1 MSGKDEKPA
10 TPGSEASE
18 QPQKTKAELKAERR
32 AVQVRG
38 CFCLVLFCFFHL
50 IDFVLFVFY
59 VVCGVFARDWYLT
72 LISIIKW
79 LPYFSIPLRL
89 LRAACTLYIVYN
101 CCYLLLKLSLLLL
114 LLSSLEYCPVVL

>member
-59 VVCGVFARDWYLT
+59 VVCGVCAHDWYLT

-101 CCYLLLKLSLLLL
+101 YCYLLLT
-114 LLSSLEYCPVVL
+114 VW

>member
-1 MSGKDEKPA
+1 MSDKDEKPA
-10 TPGSEASE
+10 TPGGEASE

-32 AVQVRG
+32 AVQVCG

-59 VVCGVFARDWYLT
+59 VVCGVCAHDWYLT
-72 LISIIKW
+72 LISIINPSEW
-79 LPYFSIPLRL
+79 LPYFSISLRL

-101 CCYLLLKLSLLLL
+101 
-114 LLSSLEYCPVVL
+114 YCLFI